1 MTGFAKDLLQGK
13 RVLITGGGT
22 GLGKSMGER
31 FLSLGAELVICGRRK
46 EVLDQTAAEFRDKFG
61 SDVQTVRCDVRS
73 PDDVETML
81 DEIWRQAPLDVLVN
95 NAAGN
100 FVAQTHKLSA
110 RAIDSVLGIC
120 LHGTAYCTT
129 GVGRRWIEQG
139 RPGTVLSILTLSALH
154 GGAFTV
160 PSAMAKAGIDA
171 MTKSLAVEWGPK
183 GIRLVAVAPG
193 SFPTE
198 GATSRLNVGGQTS
211 VDTGSALQRHGEHAE
226 LANLC
231 AFLVS
236 DLAGYIT
243 GETVVIDGG
252 RRYLG
257 GARAGVAEMLNWSDE
272 DWERRRAAMPTRTA
286 PVPPASG

>member
-1 MTGFAKDLLQGK
+1 MSGFEKDLLLGK

-22 GLGKSMGER
+22 GLGKSMGQR

-46 EVLDQTAAEFRDKFG
+46 DVLDQTAAEFHETFG
-61 SDVQTVRCDVRS
+61 STVRTFRCDVRS

-81 DEIWRQAPLDVLVN
+81 DEIWQYGPVDVLVN

-100 FVAQTHKLSA
+100 FIAQTHKLSA

-139 RPGTVLSILTLSALH
+139 RPGTILSILTLSALQ
-154 GGAFTV
+154 GGPFTV
-160 PSAMAKAGIDA
+160 PSAMAKAGVDA

-198 GATSRLNVGGQTS
+198 GATSRLSVGS
-211 VDTGSALQRHGEHAE
+211 VGSAPDTPLQRHGEHVE

-231 AFLVS
+231 AFLIS
-236 DLAGYIT
+236 DLASYIT

-257 GARAGVAEMLNWSDE
+257 GARAGTAEMLTWSDQ
-272 DWERRRAAMPTRTA
+272 DWERRRTQMPSR
-286 PVPPASG
+286 

>member
-1 MTGFAKDLLQGK
+1 MTGFQNDLLRGK

-31 FLSLGAELVICGRRK
+31 FLALGAELVICGRRK
-46 EVLDQTAAEFRDKFG
+46 EVLDQTAAEFSAKFG
-61 SDVQTVRCDVRS
+61 REIETHRCDVRS
-73 PDDVETML
+73 PDDVEAVL
-81 DEIWRQAPLDVLVN
+81 EQIWQRAPLDVLLN

-100 FVAQTHKLSA
+100 FIARTDKLSH

-139 RPGTVLSILTLSALH
+139 RPGTVLSILTLSALQ
-154 GGAFTV
+154 GGPFTV
-160 PSAMAKAGIDA
+160 PSAMAKAGIEA

-198 GATSRLNVGGQTS
+198 GATSRLNVNTQGPG
-211 VDTGSALQRHGEHAE
+211 DAGAPLQRHGEHIE

-231 AFLVS
+231 AFLIS

-257 GARAGVAEMLNWSDE
+257 GARGGVTEMLSWSDA
-272 DWERRRAAMPTRTA
+272 DWEKRRAQKP
-286 PVPPASG
+286 